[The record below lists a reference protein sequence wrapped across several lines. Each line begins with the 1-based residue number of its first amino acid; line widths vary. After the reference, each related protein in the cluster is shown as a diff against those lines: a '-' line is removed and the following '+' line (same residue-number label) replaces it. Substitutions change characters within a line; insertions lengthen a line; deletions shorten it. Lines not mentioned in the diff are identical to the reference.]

1 MPSSTPVAS
10 HDGNYL
16 LIIYQTSRQSLSQ
29 KGSLQRGG
37 FKLTFVSGSV
47 GNGYSLDVGVYVEVP
62 LVFYCIFSGG
72 GAPQNVDYTRSLGRR
87 MLAQREEARRGSRE
101 PARRRE
107 ESGEERTKG
116 SRRELEAL
124 SQSMNRGPKLS
135 LAPHRIL
142 PRTDLRFKNFYP
154 FLLIILTDNR
164 ISPNI
169 PSFQP
174 K

>member
-1 MPSSTPVAS
+1 M
-10 HDGNYL
+10 
-16 LIIYQTSRQSLSQ
+16 
-29 KGSLQRGG
+29 
-37 FKLTFVSGSV
+37 
-47 GNGYSLDVGVYVEVP
+47 YVEVP
-62 LVFYCIFSGG
+62 LVLIVFSGG
-72 GAPQNVDYTRSLGRR
+72 GGGGTPQNVDYTRSLGRR

-142 PRTDLRFKNFYP
+142 PRTDLRFKSSSSFLHLHPHRQQHFAHYP
-154 FLLIILTDNR
+154 IIPTKFGKCDYFALKPPSPINMNLERMMDNDD
-164 ISPNI
+164 SYFEDPFI
-169 PSFQP
+169 PIIIIVITS
-174 K
+174 

>member
-1 MPSSTPVAS
+1 MGT
-10 HDGNYL
+10 
-16 LIIYQTSRQSLSQ
+16 
-29 KGSLQRGG
+29 
-37 FKLTFVSGSV
+37 
-47 GNGYSLDVGVYVEVP
+47 GYSLDVGVYVEVS
-62 LVFYCIFSGG
+62 LVFYCIFSGGG

-164 ISPNI
+164 IASII

-174 K
+174 I

>member
-1 MPSSTPVAS
+1 M
-10 HDGNYL
+10 
-16 LIIYQTSRQSLSQ
+16 
-29 KGSLQRGG
+29 
-37 FKLTFVSGSV
+37 
-47 GNGYSLDVGVYVEVP
+47 YSIV
-62 LVFYCIFSGG
+62 FSGG

-107 ESGEERTKG
+107 ESGDERTKG

-164 ISPNI
+164 IPPII

-174 K
+174 I